1 MTKTNTIE
9 CNQVLWVVGALER
22 LATLGM
28 LTTPPHVVSSG
39 AIDLF
44 IDLDDARYA
53 LFPDNQVIEEIVGAL
68 VYDCNRSV
76 DVDLIEGNTWGDTF
90 WGQVDGKGENKLGKL
105 LMKIRDEL
113 MEGK

>member
-1 MTKTNTIE
+1 MTKTNTVE

-28 LTTPPHVVSSG
+28 LKTPPLVVSSG

-44 IDLDDARYA
+44 IDLDDVRYV

-68 VYDCNRSV
+68 VYDFNH
-76 DVDLIEGNTWGDTF
+76 DVDATLVEGISHLV
-90 WGQVDGKGENKLGKL
+90 VDYKDNRDRIMKYALDKVYNEN
-105 LMKIRDEL
+105 
-113 MEGK
+113 

>member
-9 CNQVLWVVGALER
+9 CNQVLWVVGALEL

-76 DVDLIEGNTWGDTF
+76 DVDL
-90 WGQVDGKGENKLGKL
+90 VDGITHLVVDYKDNRDRIMKYALDKVYNEN
-105 LMKIRDEL
+105 
-113 MEGK
+113 

>member
-53 LFPDNQVIEEIVGAL
+53 LFPDNQVIGEIVGAL

-76 DVDLIEGNTWGDTF
+76 DVDL
-90 WGQVDGKGENKLGKL
+90 VDGITHLVVDYKDNRDRIMKYALDKVYNEN
-105 LMKIRDEL
+105 
-113 MEGK
+113 

>member
-28 LTTPPHVVSSG
+28 LKTPPLVVSSG

-44 IDLDDARYA
+44 IDLDDARYV
-53 LFPDNQVIEEIVGAL
+53 LFPDNQVIEKIVGAL
-68 VYDCNRSV
+68 VYDYNRSV
-76 DVDLIEGNTWGDTF
+76 DVDL
-90 WGQVDGKGENKLGKL
+90 VDGITHLVVDYKDNRDRIMKYALDKVYNEN
-105 LMKIRDEL
+105 
-113 MEGK
+113 

>member
-1 MTKTNTIE
+1 
-9 CNQVLWVVGALER
+9 
-22 LATLGM
+22 M

-76 DVDLIEGNTWGDTF
+76 DVDL
-90 WGQVDGKGENKLGKL
+90 VDGITHLVVDYKDNRDRIMKYALDKVYNEN
-105 LMKIRDEL
+105 
-113 MEGK
+113 

>member
-44 IDLDDARYA
+44 IDLDDARYV
-53 LFPDNQVIEEIVGAL
+53 LFPDNQVIDRNCRYFDI
-68 VYDCNRSV
+68 
-76 DVDLIEGNTWGDTF
+76 
-90 WGQVDGKGENKLGKL
+90 
-105 LMKIRDEL
+105 
-113 MEGK
+113 

>member
-28 LTTPPHVVSSG
+28 LKTPPLVVSSG

-44 IDLDDARYA
+44 IDLDDARYV
-53 LFPDNQVIEEIVGAL
+53 LFPDNQVIEEIVSSL
-68 VYDCNRSV
+68 VYDYNRSV
-76 DVDLIEGNTWGDTF
+76 DVDL
-90 WGQVDGKGENKLGKL
+90 VDGITHLLVDYKDNRDRIMKYALDKVYNEN
-105 LMKIRDEL
+105 
-113 MEGK
+113 